1 MHPKGNR
8 FEYFVYSLGSQLW
21 RKLDDLSYR
30 PGAFDQP
37 IIMNG
42 ALHWLIISNEGT
54 KEYHHIMMF
63 NMGTEKF
70 GAMPCPKTEYNK
82 RMLHSYAILLES
94 KGK

>member
-70 GAMPCPKTEYNK
+70 GAMPYPKTEYNK